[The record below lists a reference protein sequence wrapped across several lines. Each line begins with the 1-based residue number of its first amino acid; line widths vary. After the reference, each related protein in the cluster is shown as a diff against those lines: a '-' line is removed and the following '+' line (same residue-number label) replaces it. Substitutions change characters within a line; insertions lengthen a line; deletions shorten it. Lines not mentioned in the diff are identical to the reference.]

1 MSDTVIIY
9 DDQCGLFEQGVPAR
23 DLTEGEWMEIP
34 KETRNRLVASKM
46 YFEIGTDGADAIL
59 TRRFEDLK
67 NIAPDPDASQTG
79 E

>member
-23 DLTEGEWMEIP
+23 DLTDAEWKEISE
-34 KETRNRLVASKM
+34 ETRKRLVASKM
-46 YFEIGTDGADAIL
+46 YFEIGTDGADTIL
-59 TRRFEDLK
+59 TRRFDESK
-67 NIAPDPDASQTG
+67 EIETDPDAVQTG